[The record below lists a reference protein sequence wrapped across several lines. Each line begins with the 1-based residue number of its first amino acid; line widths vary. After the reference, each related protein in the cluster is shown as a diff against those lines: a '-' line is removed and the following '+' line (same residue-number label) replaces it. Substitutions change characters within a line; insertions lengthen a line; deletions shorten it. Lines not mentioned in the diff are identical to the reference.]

1 MTAPASGKPALRSYL
16 RLALGA
22 LFLALALTFAVL
34 AYESLSKLRGYRDSP
49 LWIYITYGSVAA
61 LLSMVC
67 LTVAAKSFR
76 RG

>member
-16 RLALGA
+16 RLAKGV

-34 AYESLSKLRGYRDSP
+34 AYKSLGKLWDYRDSP

-61 LLSMVC
+61 LLSIVC
-67 LTVAAKSFR
+67 LTVVARSLR